1 MKRRLSSARA
11 CRRFVALAI
20 ACYASLAA
28 AQQPLNLAPTRD
40 ELIDEVRESRAP
52 RCENA
57 SVVVRR
63 CLASR
68 SEQAKPGDR
77 FEQSR
82 QRAKAA
88 FDRRDRAAREQ
99 ARDGGDTGAS
109 ASGGAQRLAPIV
121 VTGERP
127 EAPLSIEE
135 TLQRALQPTL
145 PSGATTTIWR
155 NDGGRT
161 ECVAR
166 CVGPACCVTVSP
178 QPNPAREAFSI
189 GR

>member
-1 MKRRLSSARA
+1 MRRRLSGA
-11 CRRFVALAI
+11 CVRGRFTALAI
-20 ACYASLAA
+20 GCCASLAA
-28 AQQPLNLAPTRD
+28 AQEPLKLAPTSD
-40 ELIDEVRESRAP
+40 EVRDEVRESRAP

-57 SVVVRR
+57 SVIVRR
-63 CLASR
+63 CIASQPD
-68 SEQAKPGDR
+68 QAKSGDR

-88 FDRRDRAAREQ
+88 FDRRDRAARG
-99 ARDGGDTGAS
+99 ARGDDSDAS
-109 ASGGAQRLAPIV
+109 SSGSAQRLAPVV

-145 PSGATTTIWR
+145 PTGPTNTIWR

-166 CVGPACCVTVSP
+166 CVGPACCVTFSP
-178 QPNPAREAFSI
+178 QPNSARDVFSI

>member
-1 MKRRLSSARA
+1 MKRRLSSAHA
-11 CRRFVALAI
+11 CRLFAALAI
-20 ACYASLAA
+20 ACGTALAVA
-28 AQQPLNLAPTRD
+28 QPLKLAPTPD
-40 ELIDEVRESRAP
+40 EVQDEVRESRAP

-63 CLASR
+63 CIASQPD
-68 SEQAKPGDR
+68 QAKPGDR
-77 FEQSR
+77 FEKSR

-88 FDRRDRAAREQ
+88 FDRRDRAAREH
-99 ARDGGDTGAS
+99 ARDGADNDVS
-109 ASGGAQRLAPIV
+109 SSGAQRLAPVV

-135 TLQRALQPTL
+135 TLRRALQPAQ
-145 PSGATTTIWR
+145 PAGATTTFWR
-155 NDGGRT
+155 PDGGRT

-178 QPNPAREAFSI
+178 QPNSARDVFSI

>member
-1 MKRRLSSARA
+1 MKRLLPGTRA
-11 CRRFVALAI
+11 CRRFAAFAI
-20 ACYASLAA
+20 ACCASLAA
-28 AQQPLNLAPTRD
+28 AQQPLKLVPTPD
-40 ELIDEVRESRAP
+40 EVQDEVRESRAP
-52 RCENA
+52 HCENA
-57 SVVVRR
+57 SVVVLR
-63 CLASR
+63 CLATQPD
-68 SEQAKPGDR
+68 QAKPADR
-77 FEQSR
+77 FERSR

-88 FDRRDRAAREQ
+88 FDRRDRAAREG
-99 ARDGGDTGAS
+99 ARNVRDTGLS
-109 ASGGAQRLAPIV
+109 SGGAERLAPVV

-145 PSGATTTIWR
+145 PASATTTIWR

-161 ECVAR
+161 ECITR

-178 QPNPAREAFSI
+178 QPNSARDVFSI